1 MSTFTISLPT
11 QVAREVDTETQKQGF
26 ATRSEFIRAL
36 IRRYFSKELQFETF
50 SPRSLPDIQK
60 DLEKTEK
67 YSDVFIK
74 SIISGLKK
82 SSVYEHQTTSS

>member
-11 QVAREVDTETQKQGF
+11 RIATQVDSETQKQGF

-50 SPRSLPDIQK
+50 SPRSLPEVQK
-60 DLEKTEK
+60 DLAKTGK
-67 YSDVFIK
+67 YSNAFID
-74 SIISGLKK
+74 SVISGLKK
-82 SSVYEHQTTSS
+82 SSVYEHQATSS

>member
-11 QVAREVDTETQKQGF
+11 HIATQVDSETQKQGF

-36 IRRYFSKELQFETF
+36 IRRYFSKDLQFETF
-50 SPRSLPDIQK
+50 SPRSLPEIQK
-60 DLEKTEK
+60 DLEKTGK
-67 YSDVFIK
+67 YSDAFVK

-82 SSVYEHQTTSS
+82 SSAYEHQTTSS